1 MTDKVMGPL
10 LPIHFR
16 ENFQSNK
23 SHLKCNV
30 NARIS
35 ITALHTPF
43 YKTVVLTTLVA
54 VARLGNAS
62 SPICVTF
69 VILPA

>member
-1 MTDKVMGPL
+1 MRPL

-23 SHLKCNV
+23 SHPKRNV

-35 ITALHTPF
+35 ITALQTPP
-43 YKTVVLTTLVA
+43 YKTVVLATHVA
-54 VARLGNAS
+54 VARLANAS

-69 VILPA
+69 IVLLA